1 MPYRIPTTREPPRNA
16 FWRSFFR
23 TLGGGGDVYAPFYAP
38 RYPQDAHRRD
48 WVRVG
53 GYLHDAM
60 EQYRDAAMKQYR
72 CHEEAMERG
81 TQEV

>member
-1 MPYRIPTTREPPRNA
+1 MPYRIPTTREPPRNT

-23 TLGGGGDVYAPFYAP
+23 TLGSTGDVYVPFCPP
-38 RYPQDAHRRD
+38 RYPQDAHHRE
-48 WVRVG
+48 WARVG
-53 GYLHDAM
+53 GYLRHAM
-60 EQYRDAAMKQYR
+60 EYQDAVMKQYR